1 MQTNRTFC
9 QKLPQQAENQCQLI
23 DLDIEKGNEEQYI
36 QKNPQNH
43 IAQMKA
49 VLAQMSL
56 DEKAKMAQQ
65 MGAAEDFP
73 TA

>member
-1 MQTNRTFC
+1 MDFPSMTRNCPSRQRTNT
-9 QKLPQQAENQCQLI
+9 NLI
-23 DLDIEKGNEEQYI
+23 DLDTEEGNEEQYT
-36 QKNPQNH
+36 QEHPQDH

-56 DEKAKMAQQ
+56 SEKAEIAQQ
-65 MGAAEDFP
+65 MGAAEDFL